1 MPPMPLEAALI
12 PIVCIGLL
20 LWKAFTR
27 RPARARAVARTAF
40 VLLAL
45 ASFALAY
52 GGALR
57 EAVTKP
63 YGKTDAWGVFH
74 YYLGAKYFSELDYTS
89 FYACVLAADLDGA
102 RVWDARAK
110 VRDLSTY
117 AIVGRDDIA
126 PCPRDR
132 FSPPRWSAFVK
143 DVTALQSMLPESER
157 AAVLTDK
164 GFNPPPSWSVLA
176 GWVANHVPLDH
187 ARAAKAMFNVDL
199 AFTLIAL
206 IALAVAVDIETASV
220 AAIFVFL
227 YFGSVGR
234 LTGNFLQYA
243 WFPALTGA
251 VLAWRSDRY
260 RQSAFWWALATLA
273 QTFPLALTSA
283 IGLRYLWLWKERKR
297 GDAVGHYGRFIAHYA
312 TWLVAGIAVGCLSGR
327 GPRAWWEWVQKITV
341 HGAYLVGEVFDIGLR
356 NLIATAAS
364 SGTNS
369 AHSYLEDYPNVMG
382 RLAAF
387 KSYEWIWYLVAIG
400 ALVGVLARMKHVTH
414 RGVLGLGFVMMY
426 VLLDLA
432 PYYYASLAV
441 LFAVF
446 PLNEGRKGLVVH
458 GGLLLLNAY
467 HAVRMSTGY
476 VTFDWSE
483 HLVSEIMIAGLMLA
497 LLVMATRGRPV
508 EGSGMPDGVA
518 KEARTQSSAER
529 RPGRQR
535 TGRRA
540 RRGTGPDRRRTGAGG
555 P

>member
-1 MPPMPLEAALI
+1 MPLEAAVI
-12 PIVCIGLL
+12 PVVCIGLL
-20 LWKAFTR
+20 LWKALAR
-27 RPARARAVARTAF
+27 RPARARAVARTVF

-45 ASFALAY
+45 ASFAIAY

-57 EAVTKP
+57 DAVTKP

-74 YYLGAKYFSELDYTS
+74 YYLGAKYFSELDYAS
-89 FYACVLAADLDGA
+89 FYACVLAADSEGP

-117 AIVGRDDIA
+117 AIVGRDDVT

-132 FSPPRWSAFVK
+132 FSPPRWSAFVR
-143 DVTALQSMLPESER
+143 DVTALQSILPESER

-176 GWVANHVPLDH
+176 GWVANHVPLES
-187 ARAAKAMFNVDL
+187 ARAAKAVFNVDL
-199 AFTLIAL
+199 ALSLIAL
-206 IALAVAVDIETASV
+206 IALAVAIDIETASV
-220 AAIFVFL
+220 AGIFMFL

-243 WFPALTGA
+243 WLPALTGA

-283 IGLRYLWLWKERKR
+283 IGLRYLWLWKDRAR
-297 GDAVGHYGRFIAHYA
+297 GDAIDQYGRFVAHYA
-312 TWLVAGIAVGCLSGR
+312 TWLAVGIAVGCLSGR
-327 GPRAWWEWVQKITV
+327 GPGAWWEWVQKITG

-369 AHSYLEDYPNVMG
+369 ARSYVEDYPNVMA

-387 KSYEWIWYLVAIG
+387 KSYEWIWYLVTLG
-400 ALVGVLARMKHVTH
+400 ALVCVLARMKHVTH
-414 RGVLGLGFVMMY
+414 RGVLALGFVMMY
-426 VLLDLA
+426 VFLDLA

-446 PLNEGRKGLVVH
+446 PLNEGRGGLLVH
-458 GGLLLLNAY
+458 CALLLLNAY

-476 VTFDWSE
+476 VTFDWGE
-483 HLVSEIMIAGLMLA
+483 HLVSETMIAGLMLT
-497 LLVMATRGRPV
+497 LLVMATRGQPV
-508 EGSGMPDGVA
+508 EGNGMPYGVA

-529 RPGRQR
+529 RPGTQR

-540 RRGTGPDRRRTGAGG
+540 RKGTGPDRRHTVR
-555 P
+555 

>member
-1 MPPMPLEAALI
+1 MLRKLI
-12 PIVCIGLL
+12 L
-20 LWKAFTR
+20 
-27 RPARARAVARTAF
+27 
-40 VLLAL
+40 
-45 ASFALAY
+45 
-52 GGALR
+52 
-57 EAVTKP
+57 
-63 YGKTDAWGVFH
+63 
-74 YYLGAKYFSELDYTS
+74 
-89 FYACVLAADLDGA
+89 
-102 RVWDARAK
+102 
-110 VRDLSTY
+110 
-117 AIVGRDDIA
+117 
-126 PCPRDR
+126 
-132 FSPPRWSAFVK
+132 
-143 DVTALQSMLPESER
+143 
-157 AAVLTDK
+157 
-164 GFNPPPSWSVLA
+164 
-176 GWVANHVPLDH
+176 
-187 ARAAKAMFNVDL
+187 
-199 AFTLIAL
+199 
-206 IALAVAVDIETASV
+206 
-220 AAIFVFL
+220 
-227 YFGSVGR
+227 
-234 LTGNFLQYA
+234 
-243 WFPALTGA
+243 
-251 VLAWRSDRY
+251 
-260 RQSAFWWALATLA
+260 
-273 QTFPLALTSA
+273 LALTSA
-283 IGLRYLWLWKERKR
+283 IGLRYLWLWKDRTR

-369 AHSYLEDYPNVMG
+369 AHSYVEDYPNVMA

-446 PLNEGRKGLVVH
+446 PLNEGRKGLVIH

-476 VTFDWSE
+476 VTFDWGE

-497 LLVMATRGRPV
+497 LLVMATRGRSV
-508 EGSGMPDGVA
+508 EGSGMPAA